1 MKKIT
6 SIILGLMCTSAIA
19 VASSADSRAVASPG
33 AEGSDRY
40 ATGSRDEVSFNRNF
54 DDRTLRVDYIFSA
67 TPGGERTV
75 CLAGQSSTDGW
86 AGRRRRLAQL
96 PLQGNGTV
104 TVCSEA
110 TGDTLYRTSFSS
122 LYHEWLTTD
131 EAAATPKAFEHSVL
145 LPFPKA
151 PAIISIDLLD
161 NRHEPMAAMNY
172 RFDPTDILIEKKGR
186 GKMAPHRYIHKGGNP
201 KDAIDVAILAEGYTR
216 EEMDDFY
223 RHAAIAVESI
233 LSHEPFK
240 SKADKFNFVAVA
252 TESEDSGVSVPR
264 LDDWKSTAF
273 SSNFSTFYSDRYL
286 TTLHVKDIHNA
297 ISGIPY
303 EHIIILANT
312 DEYGGGGIYNSYTL
326 TTARHKNFRPV
337 VVHEFGHSFGGLAD
351 EYFYEQEQEESYPL
365 DVEPWEPNIT
375 TLVDFDSKWKHL
387 VKEETPV
394 PTPEKSAAIYPV
406 GVYEGGGYT
415 FKGVYRP
422 ADRCRMRDNDWPV
435 FCPACE
441 EALANLIDFYAGE

>member
-1 MKKIT
+1 
-6 SIILGLMCTSAIA
+6 
-19 VASSADSRAVASPG
+19 
-33 AEGSDRY
+33 
-40 ATGSRDEVSFNRNF
+40 
-54 DDRTLRVDYIFSA
+54 
-67 TPGGERTV
+67 
-75 CLAGQSSTDGW
+75 
-86 AGRRRRLAQL
+86 
-96 PLQGNGTV
+96 
-104 TVCSEA
+104 
-110 TGDTLYRTSFSS
+110 
-122 LYHEWLTTD
+122 
-131 EAAATPKAFEHSVL
+131 
-145 LPFPKA
+145 
-151 PAIISIDLLD
+151 
-161 NRHEPMAAMNY
+161 
-172 RFDPTDILIEKKGR
+172 
-186 GKMAPHRYIHKGGNP
+186 
-201 KDAIDVAILAEGYTR
+201 
-216 EEMDDFY
+216 
-223 RHAAIAVESI
+223 
-233 LSHEPFK
+233 
-240 SKADKFNFVAVA
+240 
-252 TESEDSGVSVPR
+252 
-264 LDDWKSTAF
+264 
-273 SSNFSTFYSDRYL
+273 
-286 TTLHVKDIHNA
+286 DIHNA